1 MISHDIKVLQQQLNT
16 ELSISAR
23 RHVVLKVG
31 RALSN
36 PGRVFRVW
44 PRRAISRLLFR
55 SSCRKLG
62 VDDGARRSA
71 PPAYSREVAR
81 AITDSCA
88 DAGIIMEKKS
98 VPPGDLLEFV
108 REVDY
113 KQRYPQY
120 LSFYRHAIRKK
131 VLEQFLTL
139 QTLVLN
145 RDDVFMDVA
154 SEISPFAEI
163 PKRMTGCSAF
173 VQDLS
178 FEPGVQGN
186 RIGSPASSIPMED
199 ETITAMSLHC
209 SLEHFEGNED
219 SGFVQEAARLLVP
232 GGKLLIVPLYIWSEP
247 LNCFDPYLARKNG
260 VRLEAGSIK
269 LPLWN
274 YGNPFVRYYSLK
286 TLKTR
291 VLDIASPYFETRM
304 IFIENYD
311 TVDALGYV
319 AFALYMVRK

>member
-1 MISHDIKVLQQQLNT
+1 MAEGLKQELNA
-16 ELSISAR
+16 ELSISDR
-23 RHVVLKVG
+23 WHVALKVR
-31 RALSN
+31 RALSD

-44 PRRAISRLLFR
+44 PRRAISRLFFR

-62 VDDGARRSA
+62 VDDCARRSA

-88 DAGIIMEKKS
+88 DAGILMEKKS
-98 VPPGDLLEFV
+98 VPLDDFLEFV

-113 KQRYPQY
+113 QRRYPQY

-131 VLEQFLTL
+131 VFEQFLTL
-139 QTLVLN
+139 QTLVLSPN
-145 RDDVFMDVA
+145 DVFMDVA

-163 PKRMTGCSAF
+163 VKRMTGCSAF

-186 RIGSPASSIPMED
+186 RIGSPASSIPLEN
-199 ETITAMSLHC
+199 ETITAMSVHC

-219 SGFVQEAARLLVP
+219 IGFVQEAARLLVP

-260 VRLEAGSIK
+260 VPLEEGSVK

-274 YGNPFVRYYSLK
+274 YGNRFMRYYSLE
-286 TLKTR
+286 TLRTR
-291 VLDIASPYFETRM
+291 VLEVAAPFFESRI
-304 IFIENYD
+304 IFVENYD
-311 TVDALGYV
+311 DIDPLGYV
-319 AFALYMVRK
+319 AFALHMVRK